1 MNNPI
6 NIFVDCHI
14 FDKNYQGTTTYIKG
28 IYQEYIHDKN
38 KHFFLAASNIE
49 NLKKVFGNQPNV
61 TYLQLKSKNKF
72 VRLLF
77 EIPKI
82 LKVNKIDYA
91 HFQYIAP
98 PIKKCKYI
106 VTIHDVLFLEYPQYF
121 PYLYKIKNKFLF
133 YWSAKHADIVCTVSE
148 FSKQKIKH
156 YFNVNSIITPNA
168 VDPVFY
174 EKYDKKIVQ
183 EQVKNQFKIENYW
196 IFVSRWEPRKNHLN
210 LVKVF
215 VENEYYKEYNLLFIG
230 DKDIPNK
237 LYDDYFDCLPAEV
250 QSKIIIKNK
259 VNFHDLLLLLRGATL
274 SVYPSFAEGFG
285 IPPLES
291 IAAQIPTVCSNTTAM
306 ADFDFLAG
314 ATFDPKNLSEMNQII
329 HITLNTEFDISLVEK
344 VKQKYNWGASAN
356 VLKNEMLKK
365 NKNVIF

>member
-1 MNNPI
+1 MI
-6 NIFVDCHI
+6 NLNTTIFVDCHI

-28 IYQEYIHDKN
+28 IYTELIKDKN
-38 KHFFLAASNIE
+38 KHFFLGAANID
-49 NLKKVFGNQPNV
+49 NLKKFFGNHSNV
-61 TYLQLKSKNKF
+61 TYIQLKYKNKF

-82 LKVNKIDYA
+82 LKANNIDYA

-98 PIKKCKYI
+98 PIKVCKYI

-121 PYLYKIKNKFLF
+121 PYLYRIKNKALF

-156 YFNVNSIITPNA
+156 YFNINSIITPNA

-174 EKYDKKIVQ
+174 ESYDKKSIQ
-183 EQVKNQFKIENYW
+183 NQVKTKFTIEKYW
-196 IFVSRWEPRKNHLN
+196 IYVSRWEPRKNHLN

-215 VENEYYKEYNLLFIG
+215 AEKEYYKEYKLLFIG

-237 LYDDYFDCLPAEV
+237 LFDDYFDSLPAEV

-259 VNFHDLLLLLRGATL
+259 VNFPDLLLLLRGATL

-291 IAAQIPTVCSNTTAM
+291 LAAQIPTVCSNTTAM
-306 ADFDFLAG
+306 ADFDFL
-314 ATFDPKNLSEMNQII
+314 DKNLFNPYNLDEINQRIKQALSTPFI
-329 HITLNTEFDISLVEK
+329 EDIVLKIE
-344 VKQKYNWGASAN
+344 QKYNWSASAN
-356 VLKNEMLKK
+356 VLKNAIVKK
-365 NKNVIF
+365 Q

>member
-49 NLKKVFGNQPNV
+49 NLQKVFGKQPNV

-82 LKVNKIDYA
+82 LKRNKIDYA

-98 PIKKCKYI
+98 PVNVCKYI
-106 VTIHDVLFLEYPQYF
+106 VTIHDVLFLEYPNYF
-121 PYLYKIKNKFLF
+121 PWLYRIKNHFLF
-133 YWSAKHADIVCTVSE
+133 KISAKNAHIVCTVSE

-168 VDPVFY
+168 VDPVFF
-174 EKYDKKIVQ
+174 EKYDKISTQ
-183 EQVKNQFKIENYW
+183 EQVKNQFNIENYW

-215 VENEYYKEYNLLFIG
+215 VENEYYREYQLLFVG
-230 DKDIPNK
+230 DKDLPNK
-237 LYDDYFDCLPAEV
+237 QFDNYFESLPAEI
-250 QSKIIIKNK
+250 QSRIIIKNK
-259 VNFHDLLLLLRGATL
+259 VSFTDLLLLLRGATL
-274 SVYPSFAEGFG
+274 SAYPSFAEGFG

-291 IAAQIPTVCSNTTAM
+291 VAAQIPTVCSNTTAM
-306 ADFDFLAG
+306 ADFNFLEG
-314 ATFDPKNLSEMNQII
+314 YLFNPYDLIHMNQTIKYA
-329 HITLNTEFDISLVEK
+329 LNRPFDIEIITKLQ
-344 VKQKYNWGASAN
+344 QKYNWNHAA
-356 VLKNEMLKK
+356 KKIDEAIMNEQ
-365 NKNVIF
+365 